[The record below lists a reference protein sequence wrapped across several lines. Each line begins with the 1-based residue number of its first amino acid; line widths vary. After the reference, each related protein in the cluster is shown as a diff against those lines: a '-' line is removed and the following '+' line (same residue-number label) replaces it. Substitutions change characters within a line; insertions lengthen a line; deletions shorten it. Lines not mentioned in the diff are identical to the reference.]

1 VGRAQSAGSD
11 VLAKAHY
18 FQVRTDKTEITN
30 TLVHVSCI
38 LLSLQVPDSASWPS
52 ASLGLAHH
60 SDRTFSSRVYS
71 RALAASGTSKG
82 SMSRT
87 IFLQCLLCGIKN
99 NAAPPTP
106 RDMVFESPPKFGRT
120 LFVYII
126 REISQP
132 FLASEHNHVFFLLW
146 QHNHNQGPFVN
157 CALARLQLPPSAL

>member
-1 VGRAQSAGSD
+1 VGRAQSARSD

-18 FQVRTDKTEITN
+18 FQVRTDETEITN

-87 IFLQCLLCGIKN
+87 
-99 NAAPPTP
+99 
-106 RDMVFESPPKFGRT
+106 VFSAFSVVSKTTRHRRHHEIWSSRARRSSAD

-132 FLASEHNHVFFLLW
+132 FLTSEHNHVFFLLW